1 MKSEFISSH
10 FKCLSHQSFDLS
22 ISEVGKLGEE
32 PELDHWEIACIPLS
46 DLCVKATTKS

>member
-22 ISEVGKLGEE
+22 ISEVGKLGGYLNNKGE
-32 PELDHWEIACIPLS
+32 
-46 DLCVKATTKS
+46 